1 MPSLHELSIEQREQL
16 LDEVL
21 ELFVLFCETEFK
33 RSLYRY
39 QLRVARAFLHS
50 LFVEPKD
57 VYVKIARQAGKTEV
71 VTLLLRFLLVYYRA
85 FFGTHLMAAVA
96 SPQGEQAKTDIDRIK
111 QSIPQ
116 FGKSFGLIDTE
127 NNTKTIRAER
137 HGKLVCEMYMFSL
150 KPNSNNESKPLNL
163 LVLEEGQD
171 CPDEKRSKELDP
183 MLSSTG
189 GPTWYIG
196 VGCTQLCDFK
206 RGCDGQLPDSVAIV
220 VDVEEVIRD
229 RREVYEATGDEYHLR
244 YEVKVR
250 REIAKKG
257 RQNPQVKRN
266 YYLEDTVETGN
277 FVSRERFTKCGRIG
291 MKKSGILVPATDLTF
306 AIDWA
311 RDVDWTWTGVMNR
324 NFDLLWMWK
333 YPHVRYEEQM
343 ELMLTDLKAPRTWLV
358 MRDGE
363 EVEEEFTFFDRIVTV
378 RGDSSGK
385 GDFPMEYMQDHS
397 GLPIGE
403 ESMVQFTV
411 QAKNEMYSELEAAIF
426 RQPGDEKHLSYPSD
440 HPLAAEL
447 EEQMT
452 NLRRLYKTDKKLLSP
467 SAPEKPGFHDDACSM
482 VALACMGSASG
493 GIGSILVG

>member
-1 MPSLHELSIEQREQL
+1 MPVHELTTAQREFL

-21 ELFVLFCETEFK
+21 DLFILFCEKEFK
-33 RSLYRY
+33 RTLYRY
-39 QLRVARAFLHS
+39 QLRVAKELLRS

-85 FFGTHLMAAVA
+85 YFGTHLMAAVA

-111 QSIPQ
+111 LSIPH

-137 HGKLVCEMYMFSL
+137 HGHLTCEMYLFSL
-150 KPNSNNESKPLNL
+150 KPTSNNESKPLNL

-183 MLSSTG
+183 MLASTG

-206 RGCDGQLPDSVAIV
+206 RGCDGQLPDSVAVV

-229 RREVYEATGDEYHLR
+229 RRQVYEKTGDEFHLR
-244 YEVKVR
+244 YEVKTR

-257 RQNPQVKRN
+257 RQNPQIRRN

-277 FVSRERFTKCGRIG
+277 FVSRERFLKCGRVG
-291 MKKSGILVPATDLTF
+291 MRKNGLLVPCDDLVF

-324 NFDLLWMWK
+324 NFDLLGMWK

-343 ELMLTDLKAPRTWLV
+343 DLMLTDLKTPRKWLV
-358 MRDGE
+358 MRDGR
-363 EVEEEFTFFDRIVTV
+363 EVEETFTFFERINTV
-378 RGDSSGK
+378 RGDSTGK
-385 GDFPMEYMQDHS
+385 GDFPMEYMQGHS

-403 ESMVQFTV
+403 ESCVEFTV

-426 RQPGDEKHLSYPSD
+426 RGEGEQKHLSYPAD

-447 EEQMT
+447 EEQMC
-452 NLRRLYKTDKKLLSP
+452 NLLRAYKTDKKLLSP
-467 SAPEKPGFHDDACSM
+467 HAPEKPGFHDDACSM
-482 VALACMGSASG
+482 LALCALGAARG
-493 GIGSILVG
+493 FTGQIVFL